1 MGHAVTTTYP
11 DWPIDTADASAA
23 LRRAEEARERAETVH
38 EIVRAQAAAALLRR
52 GRSVR
57 EVARL
62 LGVSKSTVSR
72 VATAN
77 LKWGWAADDER
88 AAAET
93 DITQI
98 WENAAILAEPVNPH
112 WAKVW
117 DGLGPSPK

>member
-1 MGHAVTTTYP
+1 MTTTYP

-23 LRRAEEARERAETVH
+23 LRRAEEARGRAETVH